1 MLAIGFGKMV
11 APLAGSGIAKA
22 LGVGQEGVLT
32 LVSLEG
38 LGLEAVLDRHGG
50 CRLLLCESDLKRP
63 MLQES

>member
-1 MLAIGFGKMV
+1 MTIGFEKMV
-11 APLAGSGIAKA
+11 ASLAGLGNAKA
-22 LGVGQEGVLT
+22 LVVGQEGVLR

-50 CRLLLCESDLKRP
+50 CRLLWCESDPKRP